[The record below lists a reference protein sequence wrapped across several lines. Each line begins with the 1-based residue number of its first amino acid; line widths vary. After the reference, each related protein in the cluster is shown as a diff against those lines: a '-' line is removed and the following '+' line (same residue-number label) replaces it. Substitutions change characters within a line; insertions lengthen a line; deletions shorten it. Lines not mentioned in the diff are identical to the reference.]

1 MARGVPVTP
10 DESAAMVEAYRRLGN
25 YAAAGRETGFSLHA
39 VKLAVARDGEETRGS
54 LHALACAKAE
64 RRARQY
70 VRESNEILRRYL
82 ERMTAEAAPASDLAQ
97 IARAL
102 NDGARVIVSM
112 NDSHSKRER
121 VRAETKAIAEGQST
135 ALLFMPRIVTERD
148 LSDGTPGRLAP
159 AGLPSESSAVQIPRN
174 DG

>member
-1 MARGVPVTP
+1 MI
-10 DESAAMVEAYRRLGN
+10 EAYRRLGH
-25 YAAAGRETGFSLHA
+25 YAAAGRETGFSEYA
-39 VKLAVARDGEETRGS
+39 VRLAVAREGESDRNA
-54 LHALACAKAE
+54 LHAQACARAE
-64 RRARQY
+64 RQARRY
-70 VRESNEILRRYL
+70 VRESNEILRGYL
-82 ERMTAEAAPASDLAQ
+82 EQLRSGGMPASDLAQ

-112 NDSHSKRER
+112 ADAHTKRER
-121 VRAETKAIAEGQST
+121 VRAETKAISEGQSS

-159 AGLPSESSAVQIPRN
+159 ANLPAEPTATPVPRD

>member
-10 DESAAMVEAYRRLGN
+10 EQSAAMVEAYRRTGN
-25 YAAAGRETGFSLHA
+25 HSEAARETGFSEHA
-39 VKLAVARDGEETRGS
+39 VRLAVAREGESTRGE

-64 RRARQY
+64 RKARAY
-70 VRESNEILRRYL
+70 VRESNKILRGYL
-82 ERMTAEAAPASDLAQ
+82 ERMLAEGASASDLAQ

-112 NDSHSKRER
+112 NDAHSKRER
-121 VRAETKAIAEGQST
+121 VKAETQAIADGQST

-148 LSDGTPGRLAP
+148 LSDGQSGRLAP
-159 AGLPSESSAVQIPRN
+159 ATLPAESPAT
-174 DG
+174 